1 MTAVSEELDL
11 PSEPHLTGGATNRS
25 GRGMLARPAALVV
38 GAVGVV
44 LAVSAPALAN
54 AEQLNSL
61 IAIGILGLFAMSLDL
76 VLGYGGMP
84 TLGHAMFFGLGGYVA
99 GVLAVRQ
106 TAELLVTLPL
116 AMVGAGAA
124 GYLIARLALRTQTLQ
139 FLMITFAFSG
149 VVLAGIERLSEYT
162 GGNDGLAGIP
172 PPRLLGE
179 EIATE
184 EGIYYLVLSVLALS
198 WILMWR
204 LVRSPFGRM
213 VVGIRDNAV
222 RVRSLGVDPQRRL
235 AVLFAVGSTFA
246 AAAGALH
253 VYFFKFISP
262 TSAGFGT
269 AADGLFMVIIGG
281 PATLV
286 GGLVGAAVV
295 YLTREELTDVTE
307 SPNLFLGMLFVV
319 FVLLVRGGL
328 VGVVRRGAARA
339 RQLRIARLRS

>member
-1 MTAVSEELDL
+1 MTVVSEELELPRDPDL
-11 PSEPHLTGGATNRS
+11 AAETLDRR
-25 GRGMLARPAALVV
+25 GRRLPARTAALVAAVVV
-38 GAVGVV
+38 GGV
-44 LAVSAPALAN
+44 LAASAPALAN
-54 AEQLNSL
+54 ADQLNSL

-76 VLGYGGMP
+76 VLGYGGLP

-106 TAELLVTLPL
+106 TAEILVTLPL
-116 AMVGAGAA
+116 AMGAAGIA

-162 GGNDGLAGIP
+162 GGNDGLSGIP

-179 EIATE
+179 DIMTE
-184 EGIYYLVLSVLALS
+184 EGIYYLVLGVLVLC

-204 LVRSPFGRM
+204 LVRSPFGRV

-222 RVRSLGVDPQRRL
+222 RVRSLGVNPQHRL
-235 AVLFAVGSTFA
+235 AVLFAIGSTFA

-262 TSAGFGT
+262 TSAGFGM
-269 AADGLFMVIIGG
+269 AADGLFMVIVGG
-281 PATLV
+281 PASLV
-286 GGLVGAAVV
+286 GGLIGAAGV
-295 YLTREELTDVTE
+295 YLTREELAEVTE
-307 SPNLFLGMLFVV
+307 SPNLFLGLIFVA

-328 VGVVRRGAARA
+328 VGVARRGLARA
-339 RQLRIARLRS
+339 RQRMVRAAP